1 MIKIGRFFNITKG
14 VIFMSIYIVTTM
26 VIPYFTFTFI
36 KNMQLLGVDI
46 VLEQQNYE
54 RIIYWVTA
62 FGLLIS
68 STAFFNYSS
77 PKQSIRKGTFALIQ
91 IILNCLYIWSYKFSG
106 ATEVRFEIV
115 VEVVNI
121 GYITV
126 NVQNMVMLYMGVYFL
141 TIILKGYD
149 FLDFVINRKKI
160 REKRYKTTIGGNEL
174 S

>member
-1 MIKIGRFFNITKG
+1 MGRFYNIAKG
-14 VIFMSIYIVTTM
+14 VIFMSVYIVTTM
-26 VIPYFTFTFI
+26 VIPYYTFTFI

-54 RIIYWVTA
+54 RIIFWVTT

-115 VEVVNI
+115 IEVVNI

-126 NVQNMVMLYMGVYFL
+126 NVQNMVMLYMGTYFL

-160 REKRYKTTIGGNEL
+160 RAKRYKTTIGGKEV

>member
-1 MIKIGRFFNITKG
+1 MGRFYNITRG
-14 VIFMSIYIVTTM
+14 VIYMSVYIVTTM

-36 KNMQLLGVDI
+36 KEMQIMDVTI

-54 RIIYWVTA
+54 RIIYWVST

-68 STAFFNYSS
+68 SCAFFNYSS
-77 PKQSIRKGTFALIQ
+77 PKQSIRKGAFALIQ
-91 IILNCLYIWSYKFSG
+91 IVLNCLYIWSYKFSG
-106 ATEVRFEIV
+106 ATLVRFEIV
-115 VEVVNI
+115 IEIVNL

-126 NVQNMVMLYMGVYFL
+126 NVQHMVMLYMGVYFL

-149 FLDFVINRKKI
+149 FLDFVINRKTI
-160 REKRYKTTIGGNEL
+160 REKRYKTTIGGKEI

>member
-1 MIKIGRFFNITKG
+1 MGRFYNITKG
-14 VIFMSIYIVTTM
+14 VIFMSVYIVTTM
-26 VIPYFTFTFI
+26 VIPYYTFTFI

-54 RIIYWVTA
+54 RIIFWVTT

-115 VEVVNI
+115 IEVVNI

-126 NVQNMVMLYMGVYFL
+126 NVQNMVMLYMGTYFL

-149 FLDFVINRKKI
+149 FFDFVINRKKI
-160 REKRYKTTIGGNEL
+160 REKRYKTTIGGKEIL
-174 S
+174 

>member
-1 MIKIGRFFNITKG
+1 MGRFYNTTKG

-36 KNMQLLGVDI
+36 KNMELLGVAI
-46 VLEQQNYE
+46 VLEQSNYE
-54 RIIYWVTA
+54 RIIYWVST

-68 STAFFNYSS
+68 SCAFFNYSS

-91 IILNCLYIWSYKFSG
+91 LVLNCLYIWSYKFSG

-115 VEVVNI
+115 VEIVSI

-126 NVQNMVMLYMGVYFL
+126 NVQNMVMLYMGTYFL
-141 TIILKGYD
+141 TILLKGYD
-149 FLDFVINRKKI
+149 FLDFAINRKSI
-160 REKRYKTTIGGNEL
+160 REKRYKTTIGGEEV

>member
-1 MIKIGRFFNITKG
+1 
-14 VIFMSIYIVTTM
+14 MSIYIVTTM